1 MSYLVGPRI
10 TFSGLFQADVST
22 VNNDV
27 RHYSNKDF
35 QSSFQEQQPT
45 YESPPP
51 PTDGGWWNPDGSGAF
66 RLINCQ
72 VKGAL
77 WADGTWVTDSAQ
89 DSAIGLLVGNALGR
103 SAGKMVDLDPQMQMV
118 SAIWGMGVRLTDGT
132 GPGYVAG
139 DFWPASFRDLVSR
152 QPKTAPNQQSLG
164 AVYTSIL
171 QNLVW
176 DPAPRVVSKVLDQLR
191 NLVDRYGPEAAL
203 SIRISLYKYG
213 RNYINNSAAQGYTF
227 GNVVGAIG
235 VSLPDEPKTFVLG
248 RRFAP
253 TSTPPGLPA
262 GFSYFDAMVDTASS
276 SVSVDLGNT
285 IPLDAD
291 ANVRTDLGQ
300 LSLAVL
306 TVADTVSN
314 GQPTFLPTGATLTP
328 SQFVTIGDIPYQEPG
343 WLETT
348 AGIVRLTLPPA
359 AQALIKDHPLALVRT
374 ATRKPLQTHTL
385 EARET
390 VMGYLVRADEFVQR
404 LDPRSQFPEPQP
416 TDSVDVSVYAAQ
428 WGVPLDSTGLN
439 VQQQGAATDSGTGNQ
454 AMDIPVPIMG
464 WPLDAVSQT
473 TTAFSQGRTALSVTA
488 TDPDGARLVYYTPP
502 ELTGDEQPRKQP
514 ALAAPYMNGQI
525 YTLLYSLQ
533 ETADWKSPTGQQ
545 HMLDAVYLHVR
556 DGYAVNLDPSWE
568 DVAPLFTQYGN
579 LYPVMSKRLVDLS
592 NKDAVT
598 ANAAIIEM
606 AFALDLNDP
615 NYMPVTRDMPPAM
628 QQTLLAYLRK
638 VQGKAAVAA
647 APAVSKRRVAARP
660 GAPIPVLD
668 KATASAASHRMKKS
682 QAVKSGSEKA

>member
-35 QSSFQEQQPT
+35 KPSFQEQQPS
-45 YESPPP
+45 YEQPPP
-51 PTDGGWWNPDGSGAF
+51 PSEGGWWNPDGSGAF
-66 RLINCQ
+66 RLVNCV

-77 WADGTWVTDSAQ
+77 WADGTWVTNPTQ
-89 DSAIGLLVGNALGR
+89 DSAIGLFVGNALGR

-118 SAIWGMGVRLTDGT
+118 SALWGLGIRLTDGT
-132 GPGYVAG
+132 GAGHVAG
-139 DFWPASFRDLVSR
+139 DFWPASFRDLMTR
-152 QPKTAPNQQSLG
+152 QPRTAPNQQSLG
-164 AVYTSIL
+164 AAYTSIL

-176 DPAPRVVSKVLDQLR
+176 DPAPKVLSKVLDQMR
-191 NLVDRYGPEAAL
+191 TLVERYGPEAAL
-203 SIRISLYKYG
+203 SIRLSVYKYG

-227 GNVVGAIG
+227 GNVVGALG
-235 VSLPDEPKTFVLG
+235 VALPSEPKTFVLG

-253 TSTPPGLPA
+253 TSTPRGLPA
-262 GFSYFDAMVDTASS
+262 GFSYFDAMVDMASS
-276 SVSVDLGNT
+276 TVSVDLGNS
-285 IPLDAD
+285 IPLDDD
-291 ANVRTDLGQ
+291 ANVKTDLGQ

-314 GQPTFLPTGATLTP
+314 GQPTFLPTDATLTP
-328 SQFVTIGDIPYQEPG
+328 SQFVTIGAIPYQEPG

-348 AGIVRLTLPPA
+348 AGIVRLPLPPA
-359 AQALIKDHPLALVRT
+359 ALALIKDHPLALI
-374 ATRKPLQTHTL
+374 HTVAQDPRPSYTL
-385 EARET
+385 KARET

-404 LDPRSQFPEPQP
+404 LNPQSQYPDPQP

-428 WGVPLDSTGLN
+428 WGTPLDSTALT
-439 VQQQGAATDSGTGNQ
+439 VAQAGADPDEGTGNQ
-454 AMDIPVPIMG
+454 ALDIPVPIMG
-464 WPLDAVSQT
+464 WPLDVVSST
-473 TTAFSQGRTALSVTA
+473 TTAFAQGRTALTVTA
-488 TDPDGARLVYYTPP
+488 TDPQGARLVYYTPP
-502 ELTGDEQPRKQP
+502 ELKAGDPPQKQP

-525 YTLLYSLQ
+525 YTLLYTLQ
-533 ETADWKSPTGQQ
+533 ETAGWKSPTGQQ

-568 DVAPLFTQYGN
+568 DVAPILTQYGN

-598 ANAAIIEM
+598 ANAAIIEL
-606 AFALDLNDP
+606 AFSLDMNDP
-615 NYMPVTRDMPPAM
+615 NFMPVTRDMPPAM

-638 VQGKAAVAA
+638 LQGKAVTL
-647 APAVSKRRVAARP
+647 APKVSKRRAALQP
-660 GAPIPVLD
+660 GASIPALD
-668 KATASAASHRMKKS
+668 KETASAVSARLKKS
-682 QAVKSGSEKA
+682 QSVKSGSEKP